1 MSNKA
6 NPRLKKLENENQYL
20 NLYEKL
26 LIKYLEFNEKEFHLV
41 IDCMEEVWHQAQGE
55 KILKERGE

>member
-6 NPRLKKLENENQYL
+6 NPRLNQLENENQYL
-20 NLYEKL
+20 NFYEKL
-26 LIKYLEFNEKEFHLV
+26 LIKYLEFNEKEFHSV
-41 IDCMEEVWHQAQGE
+41 IDYMVEMWYQAQEG